1 MSQPAVPPGSIG
13 LTFELEQIQLHTTT
27 LVAAEDEYLVTHLR
41 NRGNRVCEHADAIEF
56 RRSFTGFGRRS
67 RQVMRCPSTWWQH
80 LKLALRSKWP
90 RLFHRLAVR
99 FDEVTIETGALI
111 AGLPDTVKHRKA
123 DRWTARF
130 IIPYT
135 VQPTSHSYTD
145 RIDDDE
151 EQGV

>member
-1 MSQPAVPPGSIG
+1 MSQPAVPPGPIR

-27 LVAAEDEYLVTHLR
+27 PVAAEDEYLVTHLR
-41 NRGNRVCEHADAIEF
+41 NRGTRVCEHADAIEF

-123 DRWTARF
+123 ARF

-135 VQPTSHSYTD
+135 VQPTSRSYTD
-145 RIDDDE
+145 RIDDE